1 MSPRKAAASPT
12 FCGFCFD
19 SKQEKTMPLVPY
31 IVEDTPRGERGY
43 DIFSRLLKERIVFI
57 HEPVTDALAT
67 VIQAQLLF
75 LEKEDPERDIDIY
88 INSPGGSV
96 YAGNAIYDTIQT
108 ISCPVATICT
118 GMAASYGALLLC
130 AGAPGKRYCTP
141 NARVM
146 IHQPSGGFEG
156 QATDAEINLREM
168 LTLKE
173 TLAKIIAN
181 HTGQPLERVL
191 ADSERDKWM
200 SATEAQ
206 SYGMIDHVLDKAMRA
221 GELVKS

>member
-1 MSPRKAAASPT
+1 
-12 FCGFCFD
+12 
-19 SKQEKTMPLVPY
+19 MPLVPY

-168 LTLKE
+168 LTLKS
-173 TLAKIIAN
+173 TLNKIMSH
-181 HTGQPLERVL
+181 HTGQPIERIE
-191 ADSERDKWM
+191 ADVERDKWM
-200 SATEAQ
+200 SAEEAKA
-206 SYGMIDHVLDKAMRA
+206 YGMIDHVLDKAMRS
-221 GELVKS
+221 GELVK

>member
-1 MSPRKAAASPT
+1 
-12 FCGFCFD
+12 
-19 SKQEKTMPLVPY
+19 MPLVPY

-96 YAGNAIYDTIQT
+96 YAGNAIYDTMQT
-108 ISCPVATICT
+108 ISCPIATICT

-130 AGAPGKRYCTP
+130 AGAAGKRYVTP

-156 QATDAEINLREM
+156 MATDAEISLREM
-168 LTLKE
+168 LTLKN
-173 TLAKIIAN
+173 TLAKIIAD
-181 HTGQPLERVL
+181 HTGQSLERIL

-200 SATEAQ
+200 GAQEAKE
-206 SYGMIDHVLDKAMRA
+206 YGMVDHILDKAMRQ
-221 GELVKS
+221 GSDL

>member
-1 MSPRKAAASPT
+1 
-12 FCGFCFD
+12 
-19 SKQEKTMPLVPY
+19 MPLVPS
-31 IVEDTPRGERGY
+31 IIEQTARGERGY
-43 DIFSRLLKERIVFI
+43 DLFSRLLEERIVFI

-67 VIQAQLLF
+67 VVQAQLLW
-75 LEKEDPERDIDIY
+75 LEKQDAEREIDIY

-96 YAGNAIYDTIQT
+96 YAGNAIYDTMQSL
-108 ISCPVATICT
+108 SCPIATICT

-156 QATDAEINLREM
+156 QATDAEITLREM
-168 LTLKE
+168 LTLKD
-173 TLAKIIAN
+173 TLAKIIAS
-181 HTGQPLERVL
+181 HTGQPLERIL

-200 SATEAQ
+200 GAEEAK
-206 SYGMIDHVLDKAMRA
+206 SYGMVDHILTRQSRT
-221 GELVKS
+221 GG

>member
-1 MSPRKAAASPT
+1 ML
-12 FCGFCFD
+12 
-19 SKQEKTMPLVPY
+19 LVPY
-31 IVEDTPRGERGY
+31 VFEDTPRGERASS
-43 DIFSRLLKERIVFI
+43 IFDRLLKERIIFI
-57 HEPVTDALAT
+57 HSPVTDDLAT
-67 VIQAQLLF
+67 VVQAQLLF
-75 LEKEDPERDIDIY
+75 LEKEDPEREIDIY

-108 ISCPVATICT
+108 IRCPVATICT

-130 AGAPGKRYCTP
+130 AGAPGKRYVTP

-156 QATDAEINLREM
+156 QATDAEITLREM
-168 LTLKE
+168 LTLKD
-173 TLAKIIAN
+173 TLAKIIAS

-200 SATEAQ
+200 GAEEAKA
-206 SYGMIDHVLDKAMRA
+206 YGMVDHILHKEKR
-221 GELVKS
+221 GE

>member
-1 MSPRKAAASPT
+1 
-12 FCGFCFD
+12 
-19 SKQEKTMPLVPY
+19 MPYYPS
-31 IVEDTPRGERGY
+31 IIEETPRGTIHY
-43 DIFSRLLKERIVFI
+43 DIFSRLLKERIIFI
-57 HEPVTDALAT
+57 HEPVTDQLAT
-67 VIQAQLLF
+67 AVQAQLLF

-141 NARVM
+141 HARVM

-168 LTLKE
+168 LTLKD
-173 TLAKIIAN
+173 TLANIIAS

-200 SATEAQ
+200 SAEQAKE
-206 SYGMIDHVLDKAMRA
+206 YGMIDSILTKEVR
-221 GELVKS
+221 VP

>member
-1 MSPRKAAASPT
+1 MSLRKLLE
-12 FCGFCFD
+12 F
-19 SKQEKTMPLVPY
+19 QEKIMPLVPY

-168 LTLKE
+168 LTLKD
-173 TLAKIIAN
+173 TLAKIIAS

-200 SATEAQ
+200 SADEAK

-221 GELVKS
+221 GDLVKSS